1 MEINPSDV
9 PDYIIPNTEKL
20 EVENLHT
27 DIKKFYKSTKQS
39 GVLLDQLR
47 MQSKRRKIGK
57 QVDHCKIYW

>member
-27 DIKKFYKSTKQS
+27 DIEKFYKSTKQS

-57 QVDHCKIYW
+57 QVGHCKVYW

>member
-20 EVENLHT
+20 EVEKLHT
-27 DIKKFYKSTKQS
+27 DIEKCYKSTKQS

-57 QVDHCKIYW
+57 QVGH